1 MAKIGLGDVID
12 MPVNYNR
19 QYHADITKE
28 VPGES
33 YYGLTRAME
42 PFPKKQTALCVM
54 HVWNTGLDPNIPWGA
69 DSPVAGWWRAVEYV
83 GRAMSITQNVL
94 PGVMDTTRAVG
105 IPLIHIATPNH
116 SYPERFPQYSA
127 LREEAGAEPPKQ
139 EGAVGPNWREWYG
152 SQMWSSENAK
162 DIRKGAPHLD
172 FAEDV
177 VPKEGEHIACTSHEL
192 NHLCRREGIWNL
204 VYVGFALNWCLW
216 FSPCG
221 MVDMN
226 RLGYRCSTIRGA
238 TTAVEFRDTAR
249 DQKALEYAYWHTA
262 TMFGYV
268 IDLDDYMSTLSQ
280 FVVRWPDR

>member
-1 MAKIGLGDVID
+1 
-12 MPVNYNR
+12 
-19 QYHADITKE
+19 
-28 VPGES
+28 
-33 YYGLTRAME
+33 
-42 PFPKKQTALCVM
+42 
-54 HVWNTGLDPNIPWGA
+54 
-69 DSPVAGWWRAVEYV
+69 
-83 GRAMSITQNVL
+83 
-94 PGVMDTTRAVG
+94 
-105 IPLIHIATPNH
+105 
-116 SYPERFPQYSA
+116 
-127 LREEAGAEPPKQ
+127 
-139 EGAVGPNWREWYG
+139 
-152 SQMWSSENAK
+152 MWSSENAK